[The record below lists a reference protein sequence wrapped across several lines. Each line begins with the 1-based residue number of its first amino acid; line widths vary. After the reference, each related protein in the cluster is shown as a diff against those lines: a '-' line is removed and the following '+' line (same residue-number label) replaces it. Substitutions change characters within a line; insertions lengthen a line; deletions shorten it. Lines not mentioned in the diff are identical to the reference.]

1 MKKDVIIS
9 IKGKQS
15 YDALDQ
21 DTIELVTAGRLTSH
35 GTDGYLLSYEE
46 SELTGLEG
54 TRTTFRV
61 QGDKVSMIR
70 TGTVCSQMI
79 FELGRKHT
87 ALYQTPFGSMEVGI
101 SAKEIDV
108 GLSDHGGHLNIDYAI
123 EIDHAM
129 AGRNQFLIDVREA
142 SQS

>member
-9 IKGKQS
+9 IKGKQ
-15 YDALDQ
+15 ALEDQ
-21 DTIELVTAGRLTSH
+21 EDDTIELVTAGRLTSH
-35 GTDGYLLSYEE
+35 GADGYLLSYEE

-61 QGDKVSMIR
+61 QQDKVSLIR
-70 TGTVCSQMI
+70 TGAVCSQMI

-87 ALYQTPFGSMEVGI
+87 SLYQTPYGSMEVGI

-108 GLSDHGGHLNIDYAI
+108 GLNDHGGHLHIDYAI

-129 AGRNQFLIDVREA
+129 AGRNRFLIDVREVPRA
-142 SQS
+142 